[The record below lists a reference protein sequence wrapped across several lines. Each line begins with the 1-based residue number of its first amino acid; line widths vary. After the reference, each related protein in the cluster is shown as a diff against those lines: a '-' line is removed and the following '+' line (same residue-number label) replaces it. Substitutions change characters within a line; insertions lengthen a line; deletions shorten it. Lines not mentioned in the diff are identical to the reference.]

1 MVSSCDLSS
10 PVFVSFVADS
20 RTAPSVGK
28 ASALG
33 STAFQPW
40 KENKL
45 CTTKNIFKRLFPEAL
60 CKATSWTVELYGG
73 VYGTVGASL
82 APWWPLSLRHSSE
95 KFEEFTDKQV
105 FESESPSK

>member
-1 MVSSCDLSS
+1 MDC
-10 PVFVSFVADS
+10 
-20 RTAPSVGK
+20 
-28 ASALG
+28 LG
-33 STAFQPW
+33 GRSDG
-40 KENKL
+40 L
-45 CTTKNIFKRLFPEAL
+45 VFPEAL

-73 VYGTVGASL
+73 VDWTVGTTL